1 MVRVEP
7 VGVGVADRVD
17 LRRRTG
23 VFVDL
28 PLGNQRSEALRVF
41 QRHVQQ
47 LGGFAELT
55 WSGMFVGKS
64 DRRRAR
70 CSSWVCRCFRARGDD
85 DDAVGA
91 LRSNTAVAEASF
103 STEIVATSFGS
114 RSESC
119 ARCRQ
124 PARGVRAVPARYAA
138 HVELHV
144 VVAGLAARLNARD
157 ARKFAGDGL
166 RDVGRSRIDQ
176 FVGADLGDGA
186 QDALLLLDAVAYD
199 DDIIDLLS
207 LFDKRYGQGFP
218 PLSR

>member
-1 MVRVEP
+1 MFILGLPVFPERV
-7 VGVGVADRVD
+7 V
-17 LRRRTG
+17 TMMT
-23 VFVDL
+23 
-28 PLGNQRSEALRVF
+28 PLAP
-41 QRHVQQ
+41 
-47 LGGFAELT
+47 FAP
-55 WSGMFVGKS
+55 
-64 DRRRAR
+64 
-70 CSSWVCRCFRARGDD
+70 
-85 DDAVGA
+85 
-91 LRSNTAVAEASF
+91 NTAVAEASF

-114 RSESC
+114 RSEKLRSM
-119 ARCRQ
+119 
-124 PARGVRAVPARYAA
+124 PSTSTRGSEPVPARYAA

-218 PLSR
+218 PPIALISRDS